1 MTIKF
6 AAVHPLN
13 SWRPVHNH
21 MSLTQAMTGKDGAE
35 NLLWNLGRA
44 RFKTDLYGFAHA
56 VFVWDADASDA
67 VAFRLRP
74 GSDTEIERVRMPV
87 DVLTRFK
94 RKLGP
99 SEMDIEQWFSTFPPY
114 VPGEEGERWADS
126 KSGTV
131 PKSYRYGSKPAWQ
144 IVLDAVRSFGRPVL
158 LAEVGDR
165 ISQDIRD
172 FDLGNLAPDLSVL
185 SVNCFSRGNHSVNR
199 RPRRADTGNAY
210 DQLIRLGRGRGVR
223 FDLYDPAVHG
233 VWALVDVGED
243 KLRPR
248 FLGSSDELSLEGIRE
263 VSAAAGLFDITED
276 ARRRTLTLI
285 AQRDGQ
291 PAFRKALLA
300 AYEGRCAVTGCA
312 IEELLEA
319 AHIVPYRGSHTNLI
333 GNGLLLRAD
342 LHKMFDLHLFR
353 IDPATHTVHLSE
365 ALRSSEYAC
374 YEGAQL
380 RLPEDES
387 LAPLAEALGHH
398 AQRCGW
404 VNAGPG
410 GAPLNQP

>member
-1 MTIKF
+1 
-6 AAVHPLN
+6 
-13 SWRPVHNH
+13 
-21 MSLTQAMTGKDGAE
+21 MTGKDGAE
-35 NLLWNLGRA
+35 NLLRNLGVRA
-44 RFKTDLYGFAHA
+44 QNKTALYGAAQA
-56 VFVWDADASDA
+56 VFVWDAATARA
-67 VAFRLRP
+67 VAFRLKP
-74 GSDTEIERVRMPV
+74 GSDTEIECVRMPV
-87 DVLTRFK
+87 ELLADFK
-94 RKLGP
+94 RESGP
-99 SEMDIEQWFSTFPPY
+99 SEMDIKQWFSTSPPY
-114 VPGEEGERWADS
+114 VPGEEGEQGADY
-126 KSGTV
+126 KSGPAV
-131 PKSYRYGSKPAWQ
+131 RSYRYGSKPTWQ
-144 IVLDAVRSFGRPVL
+144 VVLDSVRSFGRPVL

-165 ISQDIRD
+165 IVLDIPD
-172 FDLGNLAPDLSVL
+172 FDRANLTPDLSVL

-223 FDLYDPAVHG
+223 FDLYDPNVHG

-263 VSAAAGLFDITED
+263 VLATGGLFDITED
-276 ARRRTLTLI
+276 ARRRTLSLI

-312 IEELLEA
+312 VEELLEA
-319 AHIVPYRGSHTNLI
+319 AHIVPYRGAHTNLI

-353 IDPATHTVHLSE
+353 IDPASHTVHLSE
-365 ALRSSEYAC
+365 ELRSSEYAC

-380 RLPEDES
+380 QLPKDKS

-410 GAPLNQP
+410 GVPLN